1 MLRYGED
8 MLIRAEGVAKSFGP
22 NQVLKSIKLQINR
35 GDRIALIGINGS
47 GKSTLLQILTGK
59 IKPDMG
65 ELIIKTDKVGYL
77 PQMPAF
83 NGDETVLEAIKGASI
98 TSSLSQRIEELENM
112 MSSGVPENGL
122 TWDDIAEEYGKLRGQ
137 MDRFSGDLNSKERD
151 ILNRMGIDHEMLLKK
166 TAQLSGG
173 ETTKVML
180 AKVLLRAEDF
190 DLIIL
195 DEPTSH
201 LDISAVEWLE
211 DFLLKLDCT
220 QIVVSHDRYFLDNV
234 MTKVIELERGNLRA
248 YSGNYSSFTE
258 KKALDVERQWKESEK
273 NRIERERQERV
284 MEDLHRREWFGTT
297 HKTRQKMID
306 RMGQTERPYKDKEI
320 MIDIGVSGKSGKNM
334 IMAKDLQVRR
344 GRNEVLRGLELSLE
358 TGDKLGIFGPNG
370 SGKTTL
376 IKAILEE
383 LSYKGE
389 MWIAPGARI
398 GYYAQGHDMLN
409 NTMTPEEQL
418 MNIMGEEERLTV
430 RRLLAKLLITGEQVE
445 RPIGTLSGGER
456 ARVAL
461 AVLIADRRNLLI
473 MDEPTNYLDIPAKHS
488 VESALSEYPGTL
500 LIVTHDRYLMDA
512 VCNKVG
518 LLREGKLDV
527 HLGNYSSL
535 KGRSIQSTKVEEA
548 LLYRVASPFTEWKSR
563 RKYQPGERIAI
574 AQSEMEIFRW
584 ALETG
589 KLKRIPGKEM
599 KRVDS

>member
-1 MLRYGED
+1 

-22 NQVLKSIKLQINR
+22 NQVLKSIKIQINR
-35 GDRIALIGINGS
+35 GDRVALIGINGS

-59 IKPDMG
+59 LKPDVG

-83 NGDETVLEAIKGASI
+83 NGDETVLEAVKGASI
-98 TSSLSQRIEELENM
+98 SSSLSQRIDELEAM
-112 MSSGVPENGL
+112 MSSGVPGNGL
-122 TWDDIAEEYGKLRGQ
+122 TWDDVAEEYGRLRGQ
-137 MDRFSGDLNSKERD
+137 MGRFTGDLNSRERD
-151 ILNRMGIDHEMLLKK
+151 ILNRMGIDQGMLSKK
-166 TAQLSGG
+166 TDQLSGG

-201 LDISAVEWLE
+201 LDISTVEWLE
-211 DFLLKLDCT
+211 DFLLKLDCA

-234 MTKVIELERGNLRA
+234 VTKVIELERGKLRS
-248 YSGNYSSFTE
+248 YSGNYSAFTE
-258 KKALDVERQWKESEK
+258 KKALDIERQWKESEK
-273 NRIERERQERV
+273 DRIEKEKQERV

-306 RMGQTERPYKDKEI
+306 RMDQVERPHKDKEI

-334 IMAKDLQVRR
+334 ILVKDLDVTR
-344 GRNEVLRGLELSLE
+344 GRNKVLRGLDLSLE

-376 IKAILEE
+376 IKTLLQE
-383 LSYKGE
+383 LSYDGE

-409 NTMTPEEQL
+409 NTMTPEQQL
-418 MNIMGEEERLTV
+418 LKIMGDEERLTV
-430 RRLLAKLLITGEQVE
+430 RRLLAKLLLTGEQVE
-445 RPIGTLSGGER
+445 RAIGTLSGGER

-518 LLREGKLDV
+518 LLRDGKLDV
-527 HLGNYSSL
+527 YLGNYSDL
-535 KGRSIQSTKVEEA
+535 KGRPTQSTKVEEA
-548 LLYRVASPFTEWKSR
+548 QLYRVISPFTEWKSK
-563 RKYQPGERIAI
+563 RKYQPGERITI
-574 AQSEMEIFRW
+574 GESEMEDFQW

-589 KLKRIPGKEM
+589 KIKRIPGKEM
-599 KRVDS
+599 KRVSP

>member
-1 MLRYGED
+1 

-35 GDRIALIGINGS
+35 GDRMALIGINGS
-47 GKSTLLQILTGK
+47 GKSTLLQILTGEL
-59 IKPDMG
+59 KPDLG

-83 NGDETVLEAIKGASI
+83 NDAETVLEAVKGASI
-98 TSSLSQRIEELENM
+98 SSSLSQRIGELENM
-112 MSSGVPENGL
+112 MSSGVPDNGL
-122 TWDDIAEEYGKLRGQ
+122 TWDDIAEEYGRLRGQ
-137 MDRFSGDLNSKERD
+137 IDRFSGDLNSRERD
-151 ILNRMGIDHEMLLKK
+151 ILSRMGIDQEMLSKN
-166 TAQLSGG
+166 TSQLSGG

-180 AKVLLRAEDF
+180 AKVLLRAKDL

-201 LDISAVEWLE
+201 LDISGVEWLE
-211 DFLLKLDCT
+211 DFLLKLDCA

-234 MTKVIELERGNLRA
+234 MTKVIELERGKLRA

-258 KKALDVERQWKESEK
+258 KKTFDVERQWKESEK

-306 RMGQTERPYKDKEI
+306 RMDQVERPYKDQEI
-320 MIDIGVSGKSGKNM
+320 MIDIGVTGKSGKNM
-334 IMAKDLQVRR
+334 ILAKDLQVRR
-344 GRNEVLRGLELSLE
+344 GRKEVLGGLDLSLE

-376 IKAILEE
+376 IKALLQE
-383 LSYKGE
+383 LSYAGE

-418 MNIMGEEERLTV
+418 LKIMGEEERLTV
-430 RRLLAKLLITGEQVE
+430 RRLLAKLLLTGEQVE

-518 LLREGKLDV
+518 LLKDGKLDV
-527 HLGNYSSL
+527 HFGNYSSL
-535 KGRSIQSTKVEEA
+535 RGRPIQSTKVEEA
-548 LLYRVASPFTEWKSR
+548 LFYRVVSPFTEWRSR
-563 RKYQPGERIAI
+563 KKYLPGERIAI
-574 AQSEMEIFRW
+574 AESEMERFQW

-589 KLKRIPGKEM
+589 KIKRIPGKEM
-599 KRVDS
+599 KRVFS